1 MDHELI
7 QTINQ
12 IKDQTDQ
19 MLQEAT
25 IDDPVETRELLH
37 NIEAN
42 LPIPVRLNERG
53 VNSLQEQG
61 KYISNNDELLQVEDV
76 MYMGDVAGIL
86 CAIEYQMDSDHDKEI
101 LITSITHLNVHSSHP
116 LAEEIKRYQKKRTAS
131 MAIADIGKRRNKF
144 KPQKKKRGF
153 AH

>member
-1 MDHELI
+1 MDQELI

-53 VNSLQEQG
+53 LNSFQEQG

-86 CAIEYQMDSDHDKEI
+86 CTIEYQMDSDHDKEI

-116 LAEEIKRYQKKRTAS
+116 LAEEIKRYQKMRIAS
-131 MAIADIGKRRNKF
+131 MAIADIGKRRSKF

-153 AH
+153 AR